1 MFNSSGKLINVRNLV
16 PSIRLMRRKR
26 WQGELSSEFGRSCQ
40 QNLIFFYLTRDLTKP
55 KQVHQR
61 DTGVART
68 KTRPLYQIAIFIN
81 LHQNV
86 MEWIEIG
93 VLTAQS
99 GSIGG
104 YYPLGKGRLQK
115 PESRKLSVRGGRNF
129 TYILYIILA
138 FNFCVFS
145 HLTSPW
151 NVLGFAKENNS
162 DTIGDTE
169 STFPLSRVSLQI
181 LITSSVTSTFEVD
194 GQRRTGTEVW
204 PEVAS

>member
-1 MFNSSGKLINVRNLV
+1 MRFIGHLNLSVQLHVFSNSTKRITMFNSSGKLINVRNLV

-115 PESRKLSVRGGRNF
+115 PESRKLSVRGGTPPLRNF
-129 TYILYIILA
+129 T
-138 FNFCVFS
+138 
-145 HLTSPW
+145 
-151 NVLGFAKENNS
+151 
-162 DTIGDTE
+162 
-169 STFPLSRVSLQI
+169 PLSVCYFTL
-181 LITSSVTSTFEVD
+181 SV
-194 GQRRTGTEVW
+194 
-204 PEVAS
+204 

>member
-1 MFNSSGKLINVRNLV
+1 MWETLCLPSGWWEEKDDKENWAVSLV
-16 PSIRLMRRKR
+16 DPVNRT
-26 WQGELSSEFGRSCQ
+26 WF
-40 QNLIFFYLTRDLTKP
+40 FFYLTRDLTKP

-104 YYPLGKGRLQK
+104 YYPLGPSLGKGMLQK
-115 PESRKLSVRGGRNF
+115 PESRKLSVRGGTPPLRNF
-129 TYILYIILA
+129 T
-138 FNFCVFS
+138 
-145 HLTSPW
+145 
-151 NVLGFAKENNS
+151 
-162 DTIGDTE
+162 
-169 STFPLSRVSLQI
+169 PLSVCYFTL
-181 LITSSVTSTFEVD
+181 SV
-194 GQRRTGTEVW
+194 
-204 PEVAS
+204 